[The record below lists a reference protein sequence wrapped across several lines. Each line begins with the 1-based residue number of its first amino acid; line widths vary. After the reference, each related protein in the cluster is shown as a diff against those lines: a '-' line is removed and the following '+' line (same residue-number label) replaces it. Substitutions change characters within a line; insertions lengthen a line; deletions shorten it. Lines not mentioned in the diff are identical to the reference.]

1 MEENAV
7 MQVTREERGT
17 HLTTNG
23 NPESWTDHH
32 PILNFRKDGLSPRE
46 KNEASVPIHELS
58 LLNTSF
64 LILASKHSLNSLQE
78 P

>member
-7 MQVTREERGT
+7 MQVTREGRGT

-32 PILNFRKDGLSPRE
+32 STLNFRKADLSLTE
-46 KNEASVPIHELS
+46 KNEASVPIHERS

-64 LILASKHSLNSLQE
+64 LILASKNNLNSLQE